1 MIPVPQLIFGDGKEG
16 RPKGDCFRACV
27 ASIFELAPE
36 DVPHFTER
44 ESRWFSDFIEWL
56 RPMGLTAEHVRG
68 EPTDRPKSCPAGW
81 WIASVRSENFEG
93 ETHAVVMRGYMTP
106 FSGENWTEVAHDP
119 SPKPRRTP
127 YVFVGGI
134 RFAALD
140 PAQIAR
146 AARSSQV

>member
-56 RPMGLTAEHVRG
+56 RPMGLTIEHASH
-68 EPTDRPKSCPAGW
+68 EPSERPPYRPAGW
-81 WIASVRSENFEG
+81 WIASVRSENFEH
-93 ETHAVVMRGYMTP
+93 ETHAVVMRGTFTP
-106 FSGENWTEVAHDP
+106 FDGEDWTAVAHDP
-119 SPKPRRTP
+119 SPKLRRTP
-127 YVFVGGI
+127 YVFVG
-134 RFAALD
+134 RYSFAALD

-146 AARSSQV
+146 AARSAT